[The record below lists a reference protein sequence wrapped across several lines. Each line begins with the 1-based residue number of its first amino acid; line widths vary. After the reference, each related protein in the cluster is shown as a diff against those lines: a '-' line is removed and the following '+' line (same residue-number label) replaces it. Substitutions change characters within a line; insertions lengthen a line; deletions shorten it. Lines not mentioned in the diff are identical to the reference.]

1 MTSDLRFLGE
11 ADVVYT
17 SCGRIPAYAHALCAT
32 VRQDDFACSVSC
44 RTPHRISS
52 KVVHKIPGVKS
63 QRTSSI
69 VVKVKAMV
77 KAGKVKKCVIT
88 TVALPCLLEH
98 QQVRFNLVLRFSRI
112 LFKMIG
118 VTIVLLYVFIA
129 SFSLGHW

>member
-1 MTSDLRFLGE
+1 
-11 ADVVYT
+11 
-17 SCGRIPAYAHALCAT
+17 
-32 VRQDDFACSVSC
+32 
-44 RTPHRISS
+44 
-52 KVVHKIPGVKS
+52 
-63 QRTSSI
+63 
-69 VVKVKAMV
+69 MV